1 MMKALFNPA
10 TGVVLS
16 WTPELAKRRD
26 LVEVMVNEKYE
37 VVDSGGNG
45 EVVVVADDDKQEPI
59 PPKKKTK
66 KSK

>member
-1 MMKALFNPA
+1 MMKALLNPS

-16 WTPELAKRRD
+16 WTPELAKRHD

-37 VVDSGGNG
+37 IVQPGSDSD
-45 EVVVVADDDKQEPI
+45 VVVVADEEKEEQAT
-59 PPKKKTK
+59 PKKKTK